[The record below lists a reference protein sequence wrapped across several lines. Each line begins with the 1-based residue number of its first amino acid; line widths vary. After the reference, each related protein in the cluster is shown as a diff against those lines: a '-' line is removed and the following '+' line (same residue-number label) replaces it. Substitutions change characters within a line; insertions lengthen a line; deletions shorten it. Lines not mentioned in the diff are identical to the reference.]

1 MIAITLRELRAMRY
15 RPGRG
20 PLRGVECPIVADIA
34 PALAARYG
42 DAPIPLSVL
51 AELVRPTIVGE
62 VLDRRWIVGGREVT
76 RDLAVRLARRACA
89 ILADHERDVAVRSLD
104 SGIPLTTEERRAI
117 YHADDTPHARRINH
131 ALRCLSEAHTVASA
145 AAHLATASIS
155 CHGHPDEVDA
165 QRADLLEVLRHH
177 ESIGAD
183 VDPIRAYRARV
194 VAWLRDLSEVE
205 PRDQYWRGIRD
216 GIRRAADDLE
226 RGVGAV
232 EGSAARA
239 ITDPP
244 PSR

>member
-20 PLRGVECPIVADIA
+20 PLRGIECPIVADIA
-34 PALAARYG
+34 PAIAARYG
-42 DAPIPLSVL
+42 DEPIPLSEL
-51 AELVRPTIVGE
+51 AQLVRPDIVGE

-89 ILADHERDVAVRSLD
+89 ILADHERDLALRSLD
-104 SGIPLTTEERRAI
+104 SGIPLTPEERRTI

-131 ALRCLSEAHTVASA
+131 ALRCVTEAHTVPSA
-145 AAHLATASIS
+145 AVHLATAAIS
-155 CHGHPDEVDA
+155 CHGHPDEVRA
-165 QRADLLEVLRHH
+165 QLADLLEVLRHH
-177 ESIGAD
+177 ESISPE

-226 RGVGAV
+226 RGVAAV
-232 EGSAARA
+232 EGSAAR
-239 ITDPP
+239 TVTP
-244 PSR
+244 